1 MQLAFIWIHFV
12 QMDVL
17 LINSLAFKSNQ
28 VWKML
33 TMFIVKTNL
42 FLITIISKY
51 LPLFLIIVKSMVIPI
66 SLLLLIYNKDPS
78 LLSHSLKQIILY
90 LTILL
95 CSSNLKVSP
104 SSMLITFS
112 LSHFLIISSKMIIIS
127 KTK

>member
-1 MQLAFIWIHFV
+1 MQLAFIWILFV

-66 SLLLLIYNKDPS
+66 SLLLLIYNKVPS

-112 LSHFLIISSKMIIIS
+112 LSHFLIISFKMIIIS